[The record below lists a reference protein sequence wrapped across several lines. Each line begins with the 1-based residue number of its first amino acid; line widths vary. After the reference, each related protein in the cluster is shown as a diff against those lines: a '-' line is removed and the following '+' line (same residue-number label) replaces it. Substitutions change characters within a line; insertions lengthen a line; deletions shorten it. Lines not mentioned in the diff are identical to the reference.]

1 MISGMKVRRFDLPL
15 RLPSTAALPQP
26 GSTDMSLQVAIC
38 FSWPRATWGTLY
50 MMGWE
55 ISGQTEGDVSDFE
68 RDIAVGADWVISQN
82 C

>member
-1 MISGMKVRRFDLPL
+1 
-15 RLPSTAALPQP
+15 
-26 GSTDMSLQVAIC
+26 MSLQVAIC